1 MAITAGVGWLHSDSE
16 DSPRPDVAAPGVPAD
31 ALNPPGTPLPN
42 GFTVP
47 EGAALVA
54 TPVLYG
60 QPYRD
65 ATPDWRAV
73 LLVDDDPIATWSA
86 VLSQMASVLGTELD
100 ADTPEGCRMYKEQLS
115 CSIDRAGPAGPGVEL
130 RVTARLRTVP
140 TDVTGHYTIQ
150 LHARRTVPNPY
161 DTPPSHPWPGGDPPD
176 APAARP
182 RPAVGEQLAPQ
193 TLPGET
199 EPVDDFPLLEGSEL
213 LVQYEFGEFGG
224 FGVLLRVL
232 PGADVDAV
240 GLAYAEQATMSDGP
254 IREGVTETDGMTAT
268 VYDPPGAA
276 GGYHGTVYA
285 VDNASGADYVYYEI
299 SHDY

>member
-1 MAITAGVGWLHSDSE
+1 MAALGQRRQPTARRSSARRTRRRAE
-16 DSPRPDVAAPGVPAD
+16 SARYAAAQWVHGPG
-31 ALNPPGTPLPN
+31 
-42 GFTVP
+42 
-47 EGAALVA
+47 GAALVA

-161 DTPPSHPWPGGDPPD
+161 DS
-176 APAARP
+176 P
-182 RPAVGEQLAPQ
+182 RPIPGRAVIHRMP
-193 TLPGET
+193 P
-199 EPVDDFPLLEGSEL
+199 
-213 LVQYEFGEFGG
+213 
-224 FGVLLRVL
+224 
-232 PGADVDAV
+232 
-240 GLAYAEQATMSDGP
+240 
-254 IREGVTETDGMTAT
+254 
-268 VYDPPGAA
+268 PPGHALPS
-276 GGYHGTVYA
+276 
-285 VDNASGADYVYYEI
+285 ASNSPRRRYRGNRARR
-299 SHDY
+299 